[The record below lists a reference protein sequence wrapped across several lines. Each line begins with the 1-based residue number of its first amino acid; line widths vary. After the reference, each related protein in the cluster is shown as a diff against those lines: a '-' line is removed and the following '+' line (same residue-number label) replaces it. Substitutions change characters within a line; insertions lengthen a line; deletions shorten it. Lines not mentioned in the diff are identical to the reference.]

1 MNTVVSLRANTLL
14 KKEMKV
20 SLTVADFK
28 LQMFNGI
35 LCKELSYFLLKM
47 SAYFTKK
54 S

>member
-1 MNTVVSLRANTLL
+1 MDTVVSLGANTLL
-14 KKEMKV
+14 KNEMKF

-47 SAYFTKK
+47 SAYFTKRR
-54 S
+54 